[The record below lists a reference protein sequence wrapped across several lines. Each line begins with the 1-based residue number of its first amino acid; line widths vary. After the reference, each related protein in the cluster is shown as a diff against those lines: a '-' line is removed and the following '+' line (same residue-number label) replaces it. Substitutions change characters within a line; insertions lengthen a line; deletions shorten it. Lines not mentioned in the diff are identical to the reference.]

1 MATLLS
7 LCISTGSYSGLASS
21 AWPLLAGGPPCTLQH
36 GSASLCEGGQR
47 EGMLL
52 PGLKQDQAARG
63 CRCWDEGASSSFSV
77 NQGSPV
83 RLV

>member
-7 LCISTGSYSGLASS
+7 LCVSTGSYSGLASS
-21 AWPLLAGGPPCTLQH
+21 AWPLLAGGPPCTPQH

-52 PGLKQDQAARG
+52 PGLKQEQAARG
-63 CRCWDEGASSSFSV
+63 CRDEGASSSFSV
-77 NQGSPV
+77 NRGSPV